1 MSRKI
6 ERSRPTQRQIPE
18 NTPAMP
24 VQVEDLVAHT
34 PSPESGNHAATDS
47 QSNESTEL
55 PRYLRMV
62 RKEARV
68 RRDQADALAAL
79 RHRITTTRR
88 ARHASGEAITDNTLI
103 RVALDV
109 LLAHAYT
116 LDGDTE
122 DDIRASAHRLTE
134 SRNDKVT
141 D

>member
-1 MSRKI
+1 
-6 ERSRPTQRQIPE
+6 
-18 NTPAMP
+18 
-24 VQVEDLVAHT
+24 
-34 PSPESGNHAATDS
+34 
-47 QSNESTEL
+47 
-55 PRYLRMV
+55 MV

-88 ARHASGEAITDNTLI
+88 ARHARGEAITDNTLI

-134 SRNDKVT
+134 SRSDKVT